1 LQVFGALQVCVSL
14 FALMAGVF
22 MRPELVIEPGLGQL
36 RGALLIVTAT
46 LGITFSLQAR
56 YAERAALDLA
66 IRLALAAF
74 ALVVLPDSAGR
85 TN

>member
-1 LQVFGALQVCVSL
+1 MQVFGALQICVSL
-14 FALMAGVF
+14 FTLMAGVF
-22 MRPELVIEPGLGQL
+22 MRRELVIEPGLGQL